1 MYSIQLHKWMN
12 NIITKIKPLQK
23 PGESNVHVEEVYEP
37 IPPMPE
43 MKVKHVPN
51 NLNFIPVSSVR

>member
-1 MYSIQLHKWMN
+1 MN
-12 NIITKIKPLQK
+12 NIIKNIKSLQT
-23 PGESNVHVEEVYEP
+23 PAESNVQVEEVYEP

-43 MKVKHVPN
+43 VKVKHVPN